1 MRNYYG
7 PGTVLEN
14 LGHTSASGR
23 LESSGG
29 KQYYFLFLKVRKKE
43 ITIKKKLFPIM
54 KFYVL
59 NAMENS
65 VVKNMRNGSGVEIL
79 NRIVKAGLTP
89 VILSLP

>member
-1 MRNYYG
+1 
-7 PGTVLEN
+7 
-14 LGHTSASGR
+14 
-23 LESSGG
+23 
-29 KQYYFLFLKVRKKE
+29 
-43 ITIKKKLFPIM
+43 M

-79 NRIVKAGLTP
+79 NMIVKAGLTP